1 MAFDEFYPWAAETFP
16 LLYQCFGAFVYSRV
30 CPGLGVPQV
39 GWGWHWIGLAAC
51 VCVFRG
57 GFGCFTREVINAY

>member
-1 MAFDEFYPWAAETFP
+1 MAFDEFYPWASETFP

-30 CPGLGVPQV
+30 CPGAGIPQV
-39 GWGWHWIGLAAC
+39 GGGMWIGLVWLC
-51 VCVFRG
+51 VWMGG